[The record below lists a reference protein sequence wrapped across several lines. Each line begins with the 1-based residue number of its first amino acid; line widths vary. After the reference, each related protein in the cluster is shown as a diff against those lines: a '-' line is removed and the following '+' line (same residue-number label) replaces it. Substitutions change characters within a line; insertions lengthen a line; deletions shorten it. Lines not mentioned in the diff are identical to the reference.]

1 MAGFSYLLNR
11 RGRYYFRIAIPH
23 ALVSRFNARELI
35 YSLKTKN
42 LGEAKLRCRSM
53 HQAALKAA
61 QTGVSWICHPGSCA
75 ISSVV

>member
-11 RGRYYFRIAIPH
+11 RGHYYFRIAIPH
-23 ALVSRFNARELI
+23 ALAPRFNARELI

-53 HQAALKAA
+53 HQAALWFFRRPIPERDAHR
-61 QTGVSWICHPGSCA
+61 ICA
-75 ISSVV
+75 IA